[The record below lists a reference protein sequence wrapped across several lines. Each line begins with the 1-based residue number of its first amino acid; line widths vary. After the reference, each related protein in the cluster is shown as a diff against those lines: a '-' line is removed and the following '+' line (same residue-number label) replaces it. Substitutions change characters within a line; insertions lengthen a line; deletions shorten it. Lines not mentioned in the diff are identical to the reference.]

1 MELNNIIPGCK
12 ISFIRNPEEYTVR
25 ACNSRFIICTYMKK
39 FTVHYTIIDILL
51 KVRGPHNFTFNR
63 YDFSR
68 KYFIDKCLND
78 LDNEFSGV
86 TISKRHTL
94 PLDIKTITQP
104 KEE

>member
-12 ISFIRNPEEYTVR
+12 ISFIRDPEEYTVR
-25 ACNSRFIICTYMKK
+25 AISDRFIICTYIKK
-39 FTVHYTIIDILL
+39 FILHYTIIDILL

-63 YDFSR
+63 YDFS
-68 KYFIDKCLND
+68 KKHFIDKCLND
-78 LDNEFSGV
+78 LENEFSGV
-86 TISKRHTL
+86 TISKRYTL